1 MEILI
6 TKVLLYH
13 KGKSQ
18 NGAIKYLEMFVDML
32 AGKAPKQKHYI
43 TYHTAQTTHV
53 MTIDT

>member
-1 MEILI
+1 MEIQI

-18 NGAIKYLEMFVDML
+18 DGAIKYLEMFVDML

-43 TYHTAQTTHV
+43 TYHTA
-53 MTIDT
+53 